1 MAASNRQE
9 ETVAAEPDK
18 THESS
23 TDTGADP
30 RQLAAIKAIVA
41 GENVFLTGGA
51 GCGKSFVID
60 EAKRR
65 LKKLR
70 RNVVVCA
77 PTGIAAVNVG
87 GTTVHRAFHLGIGVL
102 GRDSR
107 LRVREPVSQADVVI
121 IDEVSM
127 LRCDVFDAVTA
138 ILRKVRPK
146 PQLVVVGD
154 FSQLPPVVTGNDLDA
169 LRDEY
174 GALWRGP
181 FAFQGRTWDSWD
193 FHPFVLTQCH
203 RQQDSAFLSALTN
216 LRKGDAATCR
226 WVWEHARHEA
236 IPDAPFVAATNRVVD
251 SVNQERLAALTG
263 EEHVFRA
270 ERSGKFGCGNPVDE
284 TVVLKRG
291 ARVVCC
297 KNDPAD
303 RFVNG
308 SCGEVVGFSGPK
320 AVRVRL
326 DSGSTVAIEPVT
338 WSAVDYEYDED
349 DGELHEVEL
358 GTFTQMPLRLAWAM
372 TIHKT
377 QGLTLDAM
385 NLNPV
390 CFENG
395 QLYVA
400 LSRVRSVEDLALTQ
414 PIDPLW
420 LKVDPQVR
428 AFHRQV
434 WETSQAW
441 DPAAHEVK
449 TEWRPKGQKP
459 IAARVRPKP
468 KPRRHGSPA

>member
-1 MAASNRQE
+1 MAP
-9 ETVAAEPDK
+9 EPDN
-18 THESS
+18 TRDEPE
-23 TDTGADP
+23 TDAADP
-30 RQLAAIKAIVA
+30 CQRAAIEAIVA

-51 GCGKSFVID
+51 GCGKSFVIQ
-60 EAKRR
+60 EARRR
-65 LKKLR
+65 LKELR

-107 LRVREPVSQADVVI
+107 LRVREPVSEADVVV

-138 ILRKVRPK
+138 ILRKVRPR

-154 FSQLPPVVTGNDLDA
+154 FSQLPPVTAGNDLDA

-174 GALWRGP
+174 GLLWRGP
-181 FAFQGRTWDSWD
+181 FAFQGRTWASWD

-203 RQQDSAFLSALTN
+203 RQQDAAFLDALTN
-216 LRKGDAATCR
+216 LRKGDRATCR
-226 WVWEHARHEA
+226 WIWEQARHDP
-236 IPDAPFVAATNRVVD
+236 IPGAPFVAATNRVVD
-251 SVNQERLAALTG
+251 RVNQERLAALTG
-263 EEHVFRA
+263 QGHVYRS
-270 ERSGKFGCGNPVDE
+270 ERSGEFGCGNPVDE

-297 KNDPAD
+297 KNDPQD

-308 SCGEVVGFSGPK
+308 SCGEVVGFSGSK
-320 AVRVRL
+320 TVRVRL
-326 DSGSTVAIEPVT
+326 DSGATVAVEPVT

-349 DGELHEVEL
+349 EGELREVER

-385 NLNPV
+385 NLDPV

-400 LSRVRSVEDLALTQ
+400 LSRVRSVGDLALTQ
-414 PIDPLW
+414 PVDPLW
-420 LKVDPQVR
+420 LKVDPEVR

-441 DPAAHEVK
+441 DPSEHTVK
-449 TEWRPKGQKP
+449 TEWRPKGRRRVC
-459 IAARVRPKP
+459 ARVRPKP
-468 KPRRHGSPA
+468 KPRRGPFPG

>member
-1 MAASNRQE
+1 MASDPENTRDE
-9 ETVAAEPDK
+9 PETDA
-18 THESS
+18 
-23 TDTGADP
+23 ADP
-30 RQLAAIKAIVA
+30 CQRAAIEAIVA

-51 GCGKSFVID
+51 GCGKSFVIQ
-60 EAKRR
+60 EARRR
-65 LKKLR
+65 LKELH

-77 PTGIAAVNVG
+77 PTGIAAINVG

-107 LRVREPVSQADVVI
+107 LRVREPVAQADVVI
-121 IDEVSM
+121 VDEISM
-127 LRCDVFDAVTA
+127 LRCDAFDAVTA
-138 ILRKVRPK
+138 IIRKVRPR

-154 FSQLPPVVTGNDLDA
+154 FSQLPPVVTGNDLNA

-174 GALWRGP
+174 GLLWRGP
-181 FAFQGRTWDSWD
+181 FAFQGRTWASWD

-203 RQQDSAFLSALTN
+203 RQKDAAFLGALTN

-226 WVWEHARHEA
+226 WLTDRARHRT
-236 IPDAPFVAATNRVVD
+236 IDGAPFVAATNRVVD
-251 SVNQERLAALTG
+251 RVNAERLEALDG
-263 EEHVFRA
+263 AEHRFLA
-270 ERSGKFGCGNPVDE
+270 KRSGDFGISVPAE
-284 TVVLKRG
+284 EELVLKRG

-297 KNDPAD
+297 KNDPAG

-308 SCGEVVGFSGPK
+308 SCGEVVGFSGSK
-320 AVRVRL
+320 TVRVRL
-326 DSGSTVAIEPVT
+326 DSGPTVAVEPVT

-349 DGELHEVEL
+349 EGELREVER

-385 NLNPV
+385 NLDPV

-400 LSRVRSVEDLALTQ
+400 LSRVRSVDDLALTQ
-414 PIDPLW
+414 PVDPLW
-420 LKVDPQVR
+420 LKVDPEVR

-434 WETSQAW
+434 WEASQTW
-441 DPAAHEVK
+441 DPAEHTVK
-449 TEWRPKGQKP
+449 TEWRPKGRRRVC
-459 IAARVRPKP
+459 ARVRPKP
-468 KPRRHGSPA
+468 KPRRGPFPG